1 MHRWSVTDFE
11 PLVGTRCRLTLASG
25 TTLAAE
31 ITEASALPAETSRP
45 ARLPRRAG
53 FVVAFRAEAEETIGQ
68 QLFQVQ
74 LPQLGPSH
82 SHNIVGSGIA
92 DSPSPADAHSGTN
105 AEVPQYASPDD
116 LVDLAPG
123 ALGAT
128 ATGAAHNNRQPYLG
142 LNFIVAM
149 LGTYPSH
156 S

>member
-31 ITEASALPAETSRP
+31 ITEAVALPAETSRP

-74 LPQLGPSH
+74 LPQLGTFAMLMTPVS
-82 SHNIVGSGIA
+82 
-92 DSPSPADAHSGTN
+92 ADAESTKLEAVFN
-105 AEVPQYASPDD
+105 
-116 LVDLAPG
+116 
-123 ALGAT
+123 
-128 ATGAAHNNRQPYLG
+128 
-142 LNFIVAM
+142 
-149 LGTYPSH
+149 
-156 S
+156 

>member
-1 MHRWSVTDFE
+1 
-11 PLVGTRCRLTLASG
+11 
-25 TTLAAE
+25 
-31 ITEASALPAETSRP
+31 
-45 ARLPRRAG
+45 
-53 FVVAFRAEAEETIGQ
+53 
-68 QLFQVQ
+68 
-74 LPQLGPSH
+74 
-82 SHNIVGSGIA
+82 